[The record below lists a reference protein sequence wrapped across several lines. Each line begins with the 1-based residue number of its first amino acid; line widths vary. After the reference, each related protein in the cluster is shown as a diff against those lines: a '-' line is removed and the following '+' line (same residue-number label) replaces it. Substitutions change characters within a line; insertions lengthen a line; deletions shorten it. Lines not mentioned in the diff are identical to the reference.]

1 MPNMS
6 SGLPVTWSEDETG
19 RQEAFAPSA
28 AEQPPEQ
35 MRCDACSGGVLARDT
50 ARTALWDRDRLV
62 IVEDIPALVCRS
74 CGETYFEDETAML
87 LDLLRGGGLP
97 QAQAVRQ
104 MTVPVFSFSGARAAH
119 GGGGG
124 DATG

>member
-1 MPNMS
+1 MH
-6 SGLPVTWSEDETG
+6 WSEDTAA
-19 RQEAFAPSA
+19 RQEAVAPSA
-28 AEQPPEQ
+28 AAESPEP
-35 MRCDACSGGVLARDT
+35 MRCDACSGGVLARET

-62 IVEDIPALVCRS
+62 IVEDIPALVCGS

-104 MTVPVFSFSGARAAH
+104 MTVPVFSFTTARRGGA
-119 GGGGG
+119 G